1 MSSTADRPLPTL
13 VDQASSAFIVPAIV
27 ADTHQDAGERFL
39 EFFAATIRNAN
50 TRAAYMNAVAD
61 FLRFAPVAG
70 LSSLAEI
77 RSIHVSAYIEHAGT
91 RFAPQTVKQRLAA
104 LRSLFD
110 WLARHGVLETN
121 PAAPVRGPAYVQK
134 RGKTPILTAAE
145 AKRLIASIETDT
157 LVGLRD
163 RALIAVM
170 VYSFA
175 RVSAA
180 VGMNL
185 EDLVQTAGRSWLRL
199 HEKGGKVHEMPVHHR
214 LLEHL
219 DAYLG
224 ALGLQ
229 EPKAPLFRAAL
240 GRTGKLGPERLSRHD
255 AYAMVRRRATAA
267 GVVEKIGNHS
277 FRGTGIT
284 TFLAERRHP
293 GAGPGDGQP
302 RLPAHDEAL
311 RPARRQNHP
320 RRRRADPD
328 RVVTRLSY
336 AAVWRHLFGTMA
348 ARRMASQDAAQV
360 LLIPADAESRARYLD
375 VG

>member
-1 MSSTADRPLPTL
+1 MANDLEIRLPAL
-13 VDQASSAFIVPAIV
+13 PDEPAFGAIVPAIV
-27 ADTHQDAGERFL
+27 ADTHEDAAERFL

-61 FLRFAPVAG
+61 FLRFEPVAG
-70 LSSLAEI
+70 LGSLAEV
-77 RSIHVSAYIEHAGT
+77 RSIHVAAYIEAAGE
-91 RFAPQTVKQRLAA
+91 RFSEQTVKQRLAA
-104 LRSLFD
+104 LRGLFD

-121 PAAPVRGPAYVQK
+121 PAAAVRGPAYTYK

-145 AKRLIASIETDT
+145 AKRLIESIETNT

-180 VGMNL
+180 VGMAV

-199 HEKGGKVHEMPVHHR
+199 REKGGKLHEMPVHHR

-219 DAYLG
+219 DAYLAAIG
-224 ALGLQ
+224 PQ
-229 EPKAPLFRAAL
+229 DPKALLFRAAI
-240 GRTGKLGPERLSRHD
+240 GRTGQLSEGALTRHD
-255 AYAMVRRRATAA
+255 AYAMVRRRAVKA

-284 TFLAERRHP
+284 TYLENDGTLELAQEMANHASPRTTKLYDRR
-293 GAGPGDGQP
+293 GDKI
-302 RLPAHDEAL
+302 
-311 RPARRQNHP
+311 
-320 RRRRADPD
+320 
-328 RVVTRLSY
+328 T
-336 AAVWRHLFGTMA
+336 
-348 ARRMASQDAAQV
+348 QDAV
-360 LLIPADAESRARYLD
+360 ERIRIE
-375 VG
+375 

>member
-1 MSSTADRPLPTL
+1 MDDAPDFHAPAVAEAP
-13 VDQASSAFIVPAIV
+13 VFGAIVPAIV
-27 ADTHQDAGERFL
+27 ADTHRDAGERFL
-39 EFFAATIRNAN
+39 EYFAATIRNAN

-61 FLRFAPVAG
+61 FLRFEPVAG
-70 LSSLAEI
+70 LGSLAEV
-77 RSIHVSAYIEHAGT
+77 RSIHVSAYIEETGN

-104 LRSLFD
+104 LRGLFD

-121 PAAPVRGPAYVQK
+121 PAAPVRGPSYTIK

-145 AKRLIASIETDT
+145 AKRLIESIETDN

-175 RVSAA
+175 RISAA
-180 VGMNL
+180 VGMAV

-219 DAYLG
+219 DAYLA
-224 ALGLQ
+224 ALGPQ
-229 EPKAPLFRAAL
+229 APKAPLFRAAV
-240 GRTGKLGPERLSRHD
+240 GRTGRLGLAVLTRHD
-255 AYAMVRRRATAA
+255 AYAMVRRRAIKA

-284 TFLAERRHP
+284 TYLLNEGTLELAQEMANHASPRTTKLYDRR
-293 GAGPGDGQP
+293 DDQI
-302 RLPAHDEAL
+302 
-311 RPARRQNHP
+311 
-320 RRRRADPD
+320 
-328 RVVTRLSY
+328 T
-336 AAVWRHLFGTMA
+336 
-348 ARRMASQDAAQV
+348 QDAV
-360 LLIPADAESRARYLD
+360 ERIRIE
-375 VG
+375 

>member
-1 MSSTADRPLPTL
+1 MSDDYQLPIL
-13 VDQASSAFIVPAIV
+13 APEPASGFVVPTIV
-27 ADTHQDAGERFL
+27 ADTHRDASERFL
-39 EFFAATIRNAN
+39 EYFAATIRNAN

-61 FLRFAPVAG
+61 FLRFGPVANLG
-70 LSSLAEI
+70 SLAEV
-77 RSIHVSAYIEHAGT
+77 RSIHVSAYIEAVGE
-91 RFAPQTVKQRLAA
+91 RFAPQTVKLRLAA
-104 LRSLFD
+104 LRGLFD

-121 PAAPVRGPAYVQK
+121 PAAPVRGPSYTVK

-145 AKRLIASIETDT
+145 AKRLIESIEVDS

-180 VGMNL
+180 VGMDL

-219 DAYLG
+219 DAYID
-224 ALGLQ
+224 ALDSA
-229 EPKAPLFRAAL
+229 EPKSPLFRSAL
-240 GRTGKLGPERLSRHD
+240 GRTGKLGAEPLSRHD
-255 AYAMVRRRATAA
+255 AYAMVRRRATKA

-284 TFLAERRHP
+284 TYLENQGTLELAQEMANHASPRTTKLYDRR
-293 GAGPGDGQP
+293 GDKI
-302 RLPAHDEAL
+302 
-311 RPARRQNHP
+311 
-320 RRRRADPD
+320 
-328 RVVTRLSY
+328 T
-336 AAVWRHLFGTMA
+336 
-348 ARRMASQDAAQV
+348 QDAV
-360 LLIPADAESRARYLD
+360 ERIRIE
-375 VG
+375 